1 MKISTKDLLRV
12 HFALESLAFC
22 VLHINNSIH
31 RTKATPKP
39 PKRIQQKALR
49 KRARRIPQ
57 EWHHDNFF
65 PPFLFAFLRD
75 VVKTRSLESL
85 VCVCLSVHSVDLQDF
100 FPFQFTR
107 SPSLQIFPTKKLF
120 TRNFKQ
126 KKIILE
132 LKSQHIKNLRVCKQ
146 TIKKFGN
153 YRTKIAQLIRCELWK
168 TTSKERK
175 FSSHN
180 DNDLFFCI
188 FLWEIECG
196 VSRRPC
202 GRCNSA
208 PFAPERLMD
217 SFFYKK
223 IFVARL
229 SDCYDIVCEEEV
241 RQWIYGNINTDND
254 NNVREC
260 KYWNKIFRWKK
271 NVEKFSFIGFF
282 FMEF

>member
-75 VVKTRSLESL
+75 VVKTRSREPCVCVL
-85 VCVCLSVHSVDLQDF
+85 VCLCTASISKIFSLFNSLARLHCKFFLQKNCLQEILN
-100 FPFQFTR
+100 
-107 SPSLQIFPTKKLF
+107 K
-120 TRNFKQ
+120 

-180 DNDLFFCI
+180 DNDLFFVYFYEKSSVEWVDDHVEDVIQPRSLQRDWWI
-188 FLWEIECG
+188 FFL
-196 VSRRPC
+196 
-202 GRCNSA
+202 
-208 PFAPERLMD
+208 
-217 SFFYKK
+217 
-223 IFVARL
+223 
-229 SDCYDIVCEEEV
+229 
-241 RQWIYGNINTDND
+241 
-254 NNVREC
+254 
-260 KYWNKIFRWKK
+260 
-271 NVEKFSFIGFF
+271 
-282 FMEF
+282 

>member
-65 PPFLFAFLRD
+65 LHSYLPFCAM
-75 VVKTRSLESL
+75 SLKLALSRAL
-85 VCVCLSVHSVDLQDF
+85 CVCVCLCTASISKIFSLFNSLARLHCKFFLQ
-100 FPFQFTR
+100 
-107 SPSLQIFPTKKLF
+107 KKLF

-180 DNDLFFCI
+180 DNDLFFVYFYEKSSVEWVDDHVEDVIQPRSLQRDWWI
-188 FLWEIECG
+188 FFL
-196 VSRRPC
+196 
-202 GRCNSA
+202 
-208 PFAPERLMD
+208 
-217 SFFYKK
+217 
-223 IFVARL
+223 
-229 SDCYDIVCEEEV
+229 
-241 RQWIYGNINTDND
+241 
-254 NNVREC
+254 
-260 KYWNKIFRWKK
+260 
-271 NVEKFSFIGFF
+271 
-282 FMEF
+282 